1 MSLGYLISPVL
12 QVEDVNGLPLVGGY
26 IRVFKH
32 GTSIPYIT
40 WRDFDGDHNPDS
52 VYLDAK
58 GMAVLIAEDTYQ
70 YDVYC
75 YDRNNVQ
82 QWSRLNVSVVAT
94 NPMMSELGALTAS
107 ADDLSEDGAFA
118 FRQLVRSG
126 ESITIDSNGKIRLS
140 KGWYHFTAVVRLVWD
155 ATLVNKTADISLYTT
170 LSSDVVTFDLS
181 FAHDETTQLSGD
193 VCINSDNTDLVIGV
207 QQLPAGMVAKL
218 ISCSVH
224 AITSKGGGSGVQ
236 EQSDWDETDTESPS
250 YIKNKPEF
258 ATVATTGDYYD
269 LLNLP
274 TIPADKVY
282 VFWDFEFN
290 RTNCRAA
297 IDAHKVIMCWNRT
310 TNEHLFFTKY
320 EEVTIDGNLCEIY
333 HFAGVAAS
341 YITPFASDWR
351 LGDTAFIY
359 DTVRQV
365 QWAEHDTKLFDHEVP
380 SPTSADAGKVLTASW
395 DAGSAEGSWS
405 WQTATTVGTITL

>member
-12 QVEDVNGLPLVGGY
+12 QVEDVDGLPLVGGY

-126 ESITIDSNGKIRLS
+126 ESITIDNNGKIRLS

-155 ATLVNKTADISLYTT
+155 STLVNKTADISLYTT
-170 LSSDVVTFDLS
+170 LSSDVVTFDMS

-193 VCINSDNTDLVIGV
+193 VCVNSDNTDLVIGV

-224 AITSKGGGSGVQ
+224 AITSKGSGGEFEQ
-236 EQSDWDETDTESPS
+236 EQADWDETNTESPS
-250 YIKNKPEF
+250 YIKNKPF
-258 ATVATTGDYYD
+258 
-269 LLNLP
+269 
-274 TIPADKVY
+274 IPADKVY
-282 VFWDFEFN
+282 IFWDMGFN
-290 RTNCRAA
+290 RAEVRAA
-297 IDAHKVIMCWNRT
+297 IEEHKVIMDWDRT
-310 TNEHLFFTKY
+310 SHEHRFFTKY

-333 HFAGVAAS
+333 HFAHIETDYV
-341 YITPFASDWR
+341 TPFATDWR
-351 LGDTAFIY
+351 LGDMAYIY
-359 DTVRQV
+359 DTVRQI
-365 QWAEHDTKLFDHEVP
+365 QWAEHDTKLFNHEVP
-380 SPTSADAGKVLTASW
+380 DPTSADAGKVLTASW
-395 DAGSAEGSWS
+395 NPDQAAGSWS

>member
-40 WRDFDGDHNPDS
+40 WRDFDGDHNPDT

-58 GMAVLIAEDTYQ
+58 GMAVLIADDANQ

-94 NPMMSELGALTAS
+94 NPMMSEFGALTAN
-107 ADDLSEDGAFA
+107 ADDLSEDGAFS

-170 LSSDVVTFDLS
+170 LSSDVVTFDMS
-181 FAHDETTQLSGD
+181 FVHDETTQLSGD
-193 VCINSDNTDLVIGV
+193 VCVNSDNTDLVIGV
-207 QQLPAGMVAKL
+207 QHLPAGMVAKL

-224 AITSKGGGSGVQ
+224 AITAKGGGSGSQ
-236 EQSDWDETDTESPS
+236 EQADWDETDTEAPS
-250 YIKNKPEF
+250 YIKNKPEL

-269 LLNLP
+269 LNNLP

-282 VFWDFEFN
+282 VFWDMGFN
-290 RTNCRAA
+290 REEVRAA
-297 IDAHKVIMCWNRT
+297 IDEHKVIMDWDRT
-310 TNEHLFFTKY
+310 SHEHRFFTKY
-320 EEVTIDGNLCEIY
+320 EEKVIDGNLCELY
-333 HFAGVAAS
+333 HFAHIETD
-341 YITPFASDWR
+341 YETPFATTWR
-351 LGDTAFIY
+351 LGDMCYIY
-359 DTVRQV
+359 DTVRQI
-365 QWAEHDTKLFDHEVP
+365 QYAEHDTKLFNHEVP
-380 SPTSADAGKVLTASW
+380 DPTSADAGKVLTASW
-395 DAGSAEGSWS
+395 NPDQAAGSWS
-405 WQTATTVGTITL
+405 WQPATTVGTITL